1 MKCQYCGEE
10 LSGGRFCTNC
20 GAPAPENPAAFP
32 PEQQIPEPTVRQIP
46 TPVQPVPEPTMQQ
59 APTPVQQVP
68 EPTEWIP
75 APAQQTPSQPGAPG
89 KKPLKPGV
97 IVAIVLGVLLVV
109 VLAVV
114 LLTRKP
120 QGTAETGDPVEQ
132 TRQLIQYAES
142 KAWLEDCTIEESE
155 LAGGDDV
162 DHTLYYI
169 RDFDNDGW
177 LEMLVTAFDS
187 QGKTAQSMLYAFLDG
202 QLKLW
207 TDHSYTAEDSDLRI
221 INMALAGKEG
231 FSGFAVYFT
240 VIGEDEYPYLGVLQL
255 ADNTLTEIDYA
266 AGADECAAYM
276 SDNGWELLSGTPIAI
291 TDDTPAGVTIT
302 TEELAALT
310 ELYDPQNAP
319 DDGGMLKLVDGTV
332 YAVEQSGLYRF
343 MYGQKQTVGTAPE
356 GIIFSPGAGFLY
368 NNDRFYVL
376 GLKDLADGS
385 QERQIYRVNV
395 NAGTT
400 ELLFTL
406 PGRGTLLKA
415 DSQRIYVQTSSGDG
429 DTLGEITVYDH
440 RGKVVKTLPTPQIW
454 ATNGTIVMGIN
465 QGRTCVVTAEGQYL
479 LENIPVQDA
488 KLVDGSVYYLTGDG
502 TSVTLYRLD
511 SSGNVAAVGT
521 LSPCAGA
528 NFRRRAGSWLV
539 EVSEDAQNTYYSLD
553 RLERA
558 YSDQNIIAM
567 LPEASSVAYVDFM
580 RDAVTGE
587 AYLMTAYAPHGNS
600 GPLYRV
606 RNGQFELLRNREEEI
621 FYWMVYDDTVY
632 FGRKD
637 YSNGEPYMQAPV
649 IADCLSVE
657 ALSQ

>member
-10 LSGGRFCTNC
+10 LSGGRFCISC
-20 GAPAPENPAAFP
+20 GAPAPEAPAAFQT
-32 PEQQIPEPTVRQIP
+32 EQQIPEPTMR
-46 TPVQPVPEPTMQQ
+46 Q

-75 APAQQTPSQPGAPG
+75 APAQQTPSQPVPPTQQTGPGAPG
-89 KKPLKPGV
+89 KKPLKLGV
-97 IVAIVLGVLLVV
+97 IAAIVLGVLLVV
-109 VLAVV
+109 VLAIV
-114 LLTRKP
+114 LLTRRP
-120 QGTAETGDPVEQ
+120 QAAETGDPVEQ

-142 KAWLEDCTIEESE
+142 KAWLEDCAIEESE

-162 DHTLYYI
+162 DHVLYYI

-187 QGKTAQSMLYAFLDG
+187 QGKTAQYLLYAFLDG

-207 TDHSYTAEDSDLRI
+207 TDHSYTAENSDMRI
-221 INMALAGKEG
+221 IDMALAEQEG
-231 FSGFAVYFT
+231 FSGFAVYYT
-240 VIGEDEYPYLGVLQL
+240 VMEEYEFPYLGVLQL
-255 ADNTLTEIDYA
+255 ADNVLTEIDYA
-266 AGADECAAYM
+266 VGADECAAYM
-276 SDNGWELLSGTPIAI
+276 SDNGWEFLSGTLIAI
-291 TDDTPAGVTIT
+291 ADDTPAGVTIT

-319 DDGGMLKLVDGTV
+319 DDSGMFKLVDGTV

-356 GIIFSPGAGFLY
+356 GIIFSPGAVFLY

-376 GLKDLADGS
+376 GLTNLADGS

-406 PGRGTLLKA
+406 PGKGTLLKA
-415 DSQRIYVQTSSGDG
+415 DSQRIYVQTSTGDG

-440 RGKVVKTLPTPQIW
+440 RGKVVKTLPTPQTW
-454 ATNGTIVMGIN
+454 ATDGTIVMGIN

-528 NFRRRAGSWLV
+528 NFRQRADSWLV
-539 EVSEDAQNTYYSLD
+539 EVSEDDGNTYYDLDKLEKIYSAQEVISL
-553 RLERA
+553 
-558 YSDQNIIAM
+558 
-567 LPEASSVAYVDFM
+567 LPEASSVSYIDFTQ
-580 RDAVTGE
+580 DAVTGE
-587 AYLMTAYAPHGNS
+587 VYLLTAYAPHGNS
-600 GPLYRV
+600 GPIYRLE
-606 RNGQFELLRNREEEI
+606 GDSAELLRNREEEI

-632 FGRKD
+632 FVRKD
-637 YSNGEPYMQAPV
+637 YSNGESYMQAPM

>member
-1 MKCQYCGEE
+1 MKCPYCGEE
-10 LSGGRFCTNC
+10 LSGGRFCTSC
-20 GAPAPENPAAFP
+20 GAPVPEAPTAFQT
-32 PEQQIPEPTVRQIP
+32 EQQT
-46 TPVQPVPEPTMQQ
+46 PEPTMQQ

-75 APAQQTPSQPGAPG
+75 APTQQTPSQPGTPG

-97 IVAIVLGVLLVV
+97 IAAIVLGVLLVV
-109 VLAVV
+109 VLAIV

-120 QGTAETGDPVEQ
+120 QATAETGDPVEQ

-142 KAWLEDCTIEESE
+142 KAWLEDCDIEESE

-207 TDHSYTAEDSDLRI
+207 TDYSYTAENSDLRI
-221 INMALAGKEG
+221 IDMALAGQEG

-240 VIGEDEYPYLGVLQL
+240 VMGEDEYPYLGVLQL
-255 ADNTLTEIDYA
+255 ADNTLTEIDYVT
-266 AGADECAAYM
+266 GTDECAAYM
-276 SDNGWELLSGTPIAI
+276 SDNGWEFLPGTPIAI
-291 TDDTPAGVTIT
+291 ADDTPTGAVIT

-319 DDGGMLKLVDGTV
+319 DDSGMFKVVDGTV

-415 DSQRIYVQTSSGDG
+415 DSQYIYVQTSSGDG

-440 RGKVVKTLPTPQIW
+440 RGKVIKTLPTPQTW
-454 ATNGTIVMGIN
+454 ATDGTIVMGIN

-488 KLVDGSVYYLTGDG
+488 KLVDGKVYYLTGDG

-528 NFRRRAGSWLV
+528 NFRQRSDTWLV
-539 EVSEDAQNTYYSLD
+539 EVSEDDGNTYYDLD
-553 RLERA
+553 KLEKI
-558 YSDQNIIAM
+558 YSDQEVISL
-567 LPEASSVAYVDFM
+567 LPEASSVAYIDFTQ
-580 RDAVTGE
+580 DAVTGE
-587 AYLMTAYAPHGNS
+587 VYLLTAYAPHGNS
-600 GPLYRV
+600 GPIYRLE
-606 RNGQFELLRNREEEI
+606 GDSAELLRNREEEI

-632 FGRKD
+632 FVRKD

-649 IADCLSVE
+649 IVDCLSVE